1 MSPQPTVPMD
11 GRCPSCSASIP
22 VDPRFVVWCPACD
35 WNADPEAEPPV
46 VPTSRRAKRAARREA
61 AERAAVERLYAEAL
75 NETNPYRRRDG
86 LWPVAMAVAGMAHLT
101 LAAMVVG
108 SGWLLVIGPLPVKAV
123 GVAGLVAVFFS
134 LPRPRRVRPDEWSP
148 SRTEAPHLYGLAD
161 RIAAELGVA
170 PVGIIRFV
178 PNLNASFD
186 RVGFRR
192 RGVLNVSLPLWEVLA
207 PQERVALFGHELGH
221 AVRGDIRRSLWF
233 VSAYEAVYRWYGFT
247 DPSTRALLTV
257 PHLFTR
263 LLLLMLYGP
272 MKRVSQRA
280 EYRADDLSVRV
291 ASSAATLSL
300 IGISTLGVHMAALLQ
315 RRTAAS
321 RAGYDPEDGAAL
333 WRELRECVA
342 SVPESERLR
351 QLRVSALRPPSEFS
365 FYPPVH
371 LRVRLAGERGVERGS
386 IDFPEREVA
395 AVEAELAVVRD
406 RMAQAVLTV
415 EL

>member
-22 VDPRFVVWCPACD
+22 VDPRFVTWCPECD
-35 WNADPEAEPPV
+35 WNADPTASPRE
-46 VPTSRRAKRAARREA
+46 KRAARREA
-61 AERAAVERLYAEAL
+61 SERAAAERLYAEAL

-101 LAAMVVG
+101 LAVMVVG
-108 SGWLLVIGPLPVKAV
+108 SGWLLVIGPLPIKAV
-123 GVAGLVAVFFS
+123 GAAGLVAVFFS

-192 RGVLNVSLPLWEVLA
+192 RGVLNVSLPLWEVLG

-247 DPSTRALLTV
+247 DPGTRVLLTV
-257 PHLFTR
+257 PHLITK
-263 LLLLMLYGP
+263 LLLLMLYRP
-272 MKRVSQRA
+272 VKRVSQRA
-280 EYRADDLSVRV
+280 EYRADDLSAKV
-291 ASSAATLSL
+291 ASSAAVLSL
-300 IGISTLGVHMAALLQ
+300 IGISTLGLEMAAPLQ
-315 RRTAAS
+315 RRTA
-321 RAGYDPEDGAAL
+321 GFDPEDGAAL

-351 QLRVSALRPPSEFS
+351 QLRVSALHPPSEFS

-395 AVEAELAVVRD
+395 AVEAEMAEVRN
-406 RMAQAVLTV
+406 RMAHAVLTID
-415 EL
+415 L

>member
-1 MSPQPTVPMD
+1 MTPQPAISVD
-11 GRCPSCSASIP
+11 DRCPSCSAPIP
-22 VDPRFVVWCPACD
+22 VDPRFVTWCPECD
-35 WNADPEAEPPV
+35 WNADPEAGPPV
-46 VPTSRRAKRAARREA
+46 TPTSWRAKRAARRWERHVA
-61 AERAAVERLYAEAL
+61 AERAAAERLYTEAL
-75 NETNPYRRRDG
+75 RETNPYRRRDG
-86 LWPVAMAVAGMAHLT
+86 FWPVAMAVAGMVHLIT
-101 LAAMVVG
+101 AAVAVG
-108 SGWLLVIGPLPVKAV
+108 SGWLLVVGPLPVKAV
-123 GVAGLVAVFFS
+123 GVAGLVAALFS
-134 LPRPRRVRPDEWSP
+134 LPRPYRVRPDEWSP

-178 PNLNASFD
+178 PALNASFD

-257 PHLFTR
+257 PHLLTK
-263 LLLLMLYGP
+263 LLLLMLYRP
-272 MKRVSQRA
+272 VERVSQRA
-280 EYRADDLSVRV
+280 EYRADDLSVKV
-291 ASSAATLSL
+291 ASSAAALSL
-300 IGISTLGVHMAALLQ
+300 MGISTLGADMAALLR
-315 RRTAAS
+315 RRTA
-321 RAGYDPEDGAAL
+321 GFDPEEGAAL

-351 QLRVSALRPPSEFS
+351 RLRVSALRPPSEFS

-386 IDFPEREVA
+386 VDFPEREVA
-395 AVEAELAVVRD
+395 AVEAELAAVRD

>member
-22 VDPRFVVWCPACD
+22 VDPRFVVWCPECD
-35 WNADPEAEPPV
+35 WNVDPEAEPPV
-46 VPTSRRAKRAARREA
+46 APTSWRTKRAAM
-61 AERAAVERLYAEAL
+61 ERLYAEAL

-101 LAAMVVG
+101 LAAMTVG
-108 SGWLLVIGPLPVKAV
+108 SGWLLAIGPLPVKVV
-123 GVAGLVAVFFS
+123 GMVGLVAVFFS

-148 SRTEAPHLYGLAD
+148 SRAEAPHLYGLAD

-247 DPSTRALLTV
+247 DPGNRALLTI
-257 PHLFTR
+257 PHRLAA
-263 LLLLMLYGP
+263 LLLLLLYRP
-272 MKRVSQRA
+272 MERVSQRA
-280 EYRADDLSVRV
+280 EYRADDLSVKV
-291 ASSAATLSL
+291 ASSAAALSL
-300 IGISTLGVHMAALLQ
+300 IGISTLGADMAALLQ
-315 RRTAAS
+315 RRTA
-321 RAGYDPEDGAAL
+321 GFDPEDGAAL
-333 WRELRECVA
+333 WRELREHVA

-351 QLRVSALRPPSEFS
+351 RLRVSALRAPSEPS

-386 IDFPEREVA
+386 VDFPEREVA
-395 AVEAELAVVRD
+395 AVEAELAEVRN
-406 RMAQAVLTV
+406 RMAHAVLTID
-415 EL
+415 L